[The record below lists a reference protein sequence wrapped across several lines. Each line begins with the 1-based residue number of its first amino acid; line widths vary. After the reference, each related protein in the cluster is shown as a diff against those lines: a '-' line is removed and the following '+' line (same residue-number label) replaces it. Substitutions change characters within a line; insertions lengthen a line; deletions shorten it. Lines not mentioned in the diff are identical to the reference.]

1 MTAGVLYVV
10 ATPIGNLG
18 DISARA
24 LRILSEV
31 AAIAAEDT
39 RHSAQL
45 LQYFSI
51 QRPLIALHEHNE
63 AAQVEHLIAR
73 LHGGDSLALISDAGT
88 PLISDPGF
96 RLVSAAHAA
105 QLPVRT
111 VPGASAAMAALS
123 VAGQA
128 SDRFVFEGFL
138 PAKSAA
144 RRARLQELEP
154 ERRSLIFYEAPHR
167 LQETLDDMLAVLGR
181 RSITLCR
188 ELTKT
193 FETVLRMDLADL
205 CARVREDEDQR
216 RGEIVLVLEGCLQVS
231 TPVAEHHRVLDVL
244 LQDLPVSQAAS
255 LAARLTGGRRKW
267 FYEEALARANRT

>member
-24 LRILSEV
+24 LRVLSEV

-39 RHSAQL
+39 RHTAQL

-63 AAQVEHLIAR
+63 AAQAGALIER
-73 LHGGDSLALISDAGT
+73 LRAGDSLALVSDAGT

-105 QLPVRT
+105 MLPVRA

-144 RRARLQELEP
+144 RRARLQELAP

-167 LQETLDDMLAVLGR
+167 LQETLDDMRAVFGR

-188 ELTKT
+188 ELTKA
-193 FETVLRMDLADL
+193 FETVLRMDLAEL
-205 CARVREDEDQR
+205 CERVRQDEDQR
-216 RGEIVLVLEGCLQVS
+216 RGEIVLVLEGCAQAL
-231 TPVAEHHRVLDVL
+231 TPVDEHRRVLDIL

-267 FYEEALARANRT
+267 FYEEALARENRT